1 MDARRIPFAPE
12 DEERIAS
19 AGLWG
24 MLVGIVSIATALLT
38 SVFAVVQ
45 AMKVSNMGSE
55 LGALGGGVSSAV
67 IGTTAV
73 MMVIYLAV
81 TVLLAVFL
89 LQASAAFRKV
99 ALTDEADQHYLLV
112 GFTKLRNYF
121 LTLGIIIIVLG
132 GGAILL
138 FCSALTCGAMLRH

>member
-24 MLVGIVSIATALLT
+24 MLVGIVSVATALLT
-38 SVFAVVQ
+38 SIFGVVQ
-45 AMKVSNMGSE
+45 ALKVSDMTRG
-55 LGALGGGVSSAV
+55 LGGHGMGGAV
-67 IGTTAV
+67 IGTTVV
-73 MMVIYLAV
+73 MMVIYV
-81 TVLLAVFL
+81 SIVVLLAVFL

-112 GFTKLRNYF
+112 GFAKLRNYF
-121 LTLGIIIIVLG
+121 LTMAIIIIVLVG
-132 GGAILL
+132 GGLLL
-138 FCSALTCGAMLRH
+138 FCGALTCGAALSGH

>member
-38 SVFAVVQ
+38 SIFGVVQ
-45 AMKVSNMGSE
+45 AMKVSDMTRG
-55 LGALGGGVSSAV
+55 LGGGGMGGAV
-67 IGTTAV
+67 IGTTVV
-73 MMVIYLAV
+73 MMVVYLSV
-81 TVLLAVFL
+81 VVLLAVFL

-112 GFTKLRNYF
+112 GFAKLRNYF
-121 LTLGIIIIVLG
+121 LTMAIIIMVAFG
-132 GGAILL
+132 GGILM
-138 FCSALTCGAMLRH
+138 FCAALSCGAALRH

>member
-38 SVFAVVQ
+38 SIFGVVQ
-45 AMKVSNMGSE
+45 AMKVSEMTRG
-55 LGALGGGVSSAV
+55 LGGAGMGGAM
-67 IGTTAV
+67 IGTTVV
-73 MMVIYLAV
+73 MMVIYV
-81 TVLLAVFL
+81 SVVILLAVFL

-112 GFTKLRNYF
+112 GFAKLRNYF
-121 LTLGIIIIVLG
+121 MSMAIVIIVLVG
-132 GGAILL
+132 GGLL
-138 FCSALTCGAMLRH
+138 MFCAVLTCGAAFAPR